1 MAKYYGIGG
10 KRVGSVG
17 NETYTIVKGNNIV
30 KSKVINV
37 NDARTPE
44 QIEQRSKMQNAVKI
58 YQQIGAA
65 FLKKCFEFKKP
76 KQSTYN
82 AFVSANVKHA
92 EPFYKKFSKDKNILG
107 IGNFVVSEGSLPVI
121 PVVHSPELTIE
132 DKKYT
137 YSGIVVDKSL
147 TAASTVGDVS
157 VSLKQLYN
165 LKEGDFINGVAIYNY
180 NVVSNDDE
188 QDPLILTEP
197 YYIKKS
203 TKNFIIKAQD
213 DTVITAKGFT
223 IVGDEN
229 NKYLVILE
237 DNQLAPTVSKGCIYT
252 SDQVDYLVLGFCAY
266 FVSKK
271 ENGKILVSTGRA
283 SNSKQMEVL
292 IQLINQNPEL
302 YGGWLSTVMKVLII
316 TSYGIKKVIEI
327 IRDWPI

>member
-121 PVVHSPELTIE
+121 PVVKSPELTIE
-132 DKKYT
+132 EKKYT
-137 YSGIVVDKSL
+137 YMGIAVDKAL

-157 VSLKQLYN
+157 ASLKQLYN
-165 LKEGDFINGVAIYNY
+165 LKEGDFINGVAIHNF
-180 NVVSNDDE
+180 NVASNDDE
-188 QDPLILTEP
+188 QNPLILTEP
-197 YYIKKS
+197 YYVEKS

-213 DTVITAKGFT
+213 NDAITTKGFT
-223 IVGDEN
+223 IVGNEN
-229 NKYLVILE
+229 NKYLVILD
-237 DNQLAPTVSKGCIYT
+237 DNQLAPKVAKGCVYT
-252 SDQVDYLVLGFCAY
+252 SDQADSTVLGFAAY

-283 SNSKQMEVL
+283 SNSKQMEDL

-302 YGGWLSTVMKVLII
+302 YGGWLSTAMKIFII
-316 TSYGIKKVIEI
+316 TSYGIKKIIEI

>member
-10 KRVGSVG
+10 KRIGSVG

-92 EPFYKKFSKDKNILG
+92 EPFYKKFSKDKNIIG

-132 DKKYT
+132 EKKYT
-137 YSGIVVDKSL
+137 YSGIAVDKAL

-157 VSLKQLYN
+157 ASLKQLYN

-180 NVVSNDDE
+180 NVASNDDE

-213 DTVITAKGFT
+213 DTAITAKGFT
-223 IVGDEN
+223 IVGNEN

-237 DNQLAPTVSKGCIYT
+237 DNQLAPTVCKGCIYT
-252 SDQVDYLVLGFCAY
+252 TDQAAEQFLGFAAY

-283 SNSKQMEVL
+283 SNSKQMEDL